1 MKLTTKLATGTFA
14 VLCVALLF
22 APAISLAQIS
32 DTPVDSPTPLTE
44 DSIEKIINKIIGW
57 MQGIFFLIAV
67 IFIIYAAF
75 VYLTSAGN
83 EEKIKK
89 AKSIIIYA
97 IVAIAVAL
105 LATAVKEFVVSFLG
119 V

>member
-14 VLCVALLF
+14 VLCVALIV
-22 APAISLAQIS
+22 APAVSFAVFDPPPASTKTIDASYVKTI
-32 DTPVDSPTPLTE
+32 
-44 DSIEKIINKIIGW
+44 IEKVTGW

-105 LATAVKEFVVSFLG
+105 LATAVKPFVDTFLT

>member
-1 MKLTTKLATGTFA
+1 MKLTSRLASGTLA
-14 VLCVALLF
+14 VLCVALLI
-22 APAISLAQIS
+22 APAVSLAQGLPNQPEGK
-32 DTPVDSPTPLTE
+32 TTLTDSEVFGYIT
-44 DSIEKIINKIIGW
+44 KITGW

-97 IVAIAVAL
+97 IVAIAIAL
-105 LATAVKEFVVSFLG
+105 LATAVKPFVSGFLG
-119 V
+119 A

>member
-14 VLCVALLF
+14 VLCVALIV
-22 APAISLAQIS
+22 APAVGFAVFDPPGEPKTINAEYVQKI
-32 DTPVDSPTPLTE
+32 
-44 DSIEKIINKIIGW
+44 IEKITGW

-105 LATAVKEFVVSFLG
+105 LATAVKQFVDTFLT